1 MNNLFVCHS
10 QANLLLAVSLS
21 VGRFSSD
28 TNDLILFQDF
38 AMRDELKAVLQ
49 TCFSRVL
56 FRSGT
61 YPAIQK
67 SWKEKI
73 KRYPK
78 DLKAIKVFIGKTMY
92 DKVFEVCDD
101 CIPEIYILKKTNRN
115 NACVEQIWLE
125 DGSYPYFRNTIDLS
139 GFSSNSFT
147 RWVRKCLLKYI
158 CAFGRFYDFRGMY
171 MGANYLLKTVY
182 LTFPGQ
188 QRGEYKDKI
197 VVGISDEEFKN
208 GLKVM
213 YPPKSENRLDDDNCL
228 IVMDK
233 LDVYKDLGLVEKVV
247 ARFVSEQMK
256 SGKKVYYKYHPRE
269 ESSLQALES
278 CEEVSK
284 FTGVEN
290 IYSSNISASL
300 TVVGIKSTGLQN
312 AKKLGFKVISMA
324 PAVNEDDENLMNF
337 YCHIGIKIVK

>member
-21 VGRFSSD
+21 VGRFSSN

-171 MGANYLLKTVY
+171 MGANYLLNVGPDGDGNIVPMQRVLLEGMGKWINTCGQCIYRGNGKT
-182 LTFPGQ
+182 LWF
-188 QRGEYKDKI
+188 
-197 VVGISDEEFKN
+197 
-208 GLKVM
+208 
-213 YPPKSENRLDDDNCL
+213 RLC
-228 IVMDK
+228 
-233 LDVYKDLGLVEKVV
+233 
-247 ARFVSEQMK
+247 
-256 SGKKVYYKYHPRE
+256 
-269 ESSLQALES
+269 
-278 CEEVSK
+278 
-284 FTGVEN
+284 
-290 IYSSNISASL
+290 
-300 TVVGIKSTGLQN
+300 
-312 AKKLGFKVISMA
+312 
-324 PAVNEDDENLMNF
+324 
-337 YCHIGIKIVK
+337 

>member
-21 VGRFSSD
+21 VGRFSAD
-28 TNDLILFQDF
+28 ANDLVLFQDF

-67 SWKEKI
+67 SWKEKM
-73 KRYPK
+73 KRYPN
-78 DLKAIKVFIGKTMY
+78 DLKAINLFVLGVKY

-101 CIPEIYILKKTNRN
+101 CIPEIYILKQTYRN

-125 DGSYPYFRNTIDLS
+125 DGSYPYFRNTVDLS

-147 RWVRKCLLKYI
+147 RWVRKFLLKYI
-158 CAFGRFYDFRGMY
+158 CGFGCFYDFRGMY
-171 MGANYLLKTVY
+171 MGSNHLLKTIY
-182 LTFPGQ
+182 LTFPGH
-188 QRGEYKDKI
+188 QRKEYEGKT
-197 VVGISDEEFKN
+197 VEGITDLEFKH
-208 GLKVM
+208 GLTIM
-213 YPPKSENRLDDDNCL
+213 YPPKLANTLDDKSCL

-233 LDVYKDLGLVEKVV
+233 LDVYKDLSLVEKIVSAV
-247 ARFVSEQMK
+247 VSEQEEL
-256 SGKKVYYKYHPRE
+256 GRKVYYKYHPRE
-269 ESSLQALES
+269 ESSLDALSS
-278 CEEVSK
+278 CHELSR

-290 IYSSNISASL
+290 YYSANINKDL
-300 TVVGIKSTGLQN
+300 LIVGIKSTGLQN
-312 AKKLGFKVISMA
+312 AKKLGFKVVSIA
-324 PAVNEDDENLMNF
+324 PLVNEADPNVLSF
-337 YCHIGIKIVK
+337 YSKIGIEIRK